1 MMSRR
6 AVAVLT
12 LVVMGTLQLWDS
24 RVFTAG
30 APAMAIALSALAL
43 PIGTLLL
50 TERMDVRMGAVVV
63 AAVLL
68 LSAKAFAP
76 HPLPA
81 VGIVAVIAA
90 AANWLAVSKSGP
102 VAATKTC

>member
-6 AVAVLT
+6 AAAVVT
-12 LVVMGTLQLWDS
+12 LVLMGTLQLWDS

-30 APAMAIALSALAL
+30 AAAIAVALIALLL
-43 PIGTLLL
+43 PIGTLLFS
-50 TERMDVRMGAVVV
+50 ERMDVRMSAVVLS
-63 AAVLL
+63 ALLL

-81 VGIVAVIAA
+81 IGVTAVIAA
-90 AANWLAVSKSGP
+90 AANWLAAPRPGR
-102 VAATKTC
+102 ATR

>member
-1 MMSRR
+1 MRSRH

-30 APAMAIALSALAL
+30 APAIAIALAALAL
-43 PIGTLLL
+43 PVGTLLF

-63 AAVLL
+63 SAVLL

-81 VGIVAVIAA
+81 IGIVAVIAV
-90 AANWLAVSKSGP
+90 AANWLAVSKSP
-102 VAATKTC
+102 AAL

>member
-6 AVAVLT
+6 AVAVLV
-12 LVVMGTLQLWDS
+12 LFVMGTLQLWDS
-24 RVFTAG
+24 NVFTAG
-30 APAMAIALSALAL
+30 AAAIAIALVALAL
-43 PIGTLLL
+43 PIGTLVL
-50 TERMDVRMGAVVV
+50 TERTDVRMGSVV
-63 AAVLL
+63 ACAVLL

-90 AANWLAVSKSGP
+90 AANWLAVSRSTKAGGP
-102 VAATKTC
+102 A